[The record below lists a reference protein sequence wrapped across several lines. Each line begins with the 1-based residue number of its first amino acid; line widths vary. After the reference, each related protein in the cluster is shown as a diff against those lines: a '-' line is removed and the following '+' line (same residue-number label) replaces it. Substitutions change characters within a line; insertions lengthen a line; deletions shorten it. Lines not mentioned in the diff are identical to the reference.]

1 MIYKENLN
9 KSDLL
14 SLLKQVLSFDTI
26 DTSTEELLDYIN
38 MTKQQKKEQ
47 ELLKQHI
54 ENFYHIWQNDKGIYL
69 SYLPAADKPK
79 GRKPVTATTQEKLE
93 RKIIDFYLQQ
103 ESEQDNISTLRNL
116 YPQWLR
122 YKNLETNATT
132 YIRRIDTDWKKYYVD
147 DTIID
152 KDIRR
157 LTKADLKEWA
167 LTKIRTMDLTKR
179 QYYNMSVII
188 RQCLDY
194 AADHGMISVNPYNQF
209 KVDAKLFRK
218 VKKPDDNTQVFL
230 KNERPLIESE
240 AWREFEEKGCTT
252 ALAVPL
258 AFQTGIRLG
267 ELVALKSSDI
277 SSDGK
282 YLHIRR
288 MAQRLEQQRPDGT
301 WYPAQWMTVEY
312 TKTHAGDRYV
322 YLTEEARRI
331 LRIIQT
337 ANAEHGFSDHDFL
350 FIHGGKRIT
359 PRAVDTRIRKYCD
372 HINID
377 RKSTHKVRKSY
388 ISTLLDAGININEVR
403 KQVGHEDERT
413 TLHNYCFNR
422 NEQIENESDME
433 KALAG

>member
-1 MIYKENLN
+1 
-9 KSDLL
+9 
-14 SLLKQVLSFDTI
+14 
-26 DTSTEELLDYIN
+26 
-38 MTKQQKKEQ
+38 
-47 ELLKQHI
+47 
-54 ENFYHIWQNDKGIYL
+54 
-69 SYLPAADKPK
+69 
-79 GRKPVTATTQEKLE
+79 
-93 RKIIDFYLQQ
+93 
-103 ESEQDNISTLRNL
+103 
-116 YPQWLR
+116 
-122 YKNLETNATT
+122 
-132 YIRRIDTDWKKYYVD
+132 
-147 DTIID
+147 
-152 KDIRR
+152 
-157 LTKADLKEWA
+157 
-167 LTKIRTMDLTKR
+167 
-179 QYYNMSVII
+179 
-188 RQCLDY
+188 
-194 AADHGMISVNPYNQF
+194 
-209 KVDAKLFRK
+209 
-218 VKKPDDNTQVFL
+218 
-230 KNERPLIESE
+230 
-240 AWREFEEKGCTT
+240 
-252 ALAVPL
+252 
-258 AFQTGIRLG
+258 
-267 ELVALKSSDI
+267 
-277 SSDGK
+277 
-282 YLHIRR
+282 